1 VNLYDYFLCLTEDS
15 FGALEESTISWL
27 QFSFESY
34 CMLRILH
41 YFGLCCS
48 CLPWHEVF
56 YDLMDHVANC
66 LNDAKNQ
73 SVFPLLSL
81 LYDVEQFKSGE
92 PVSVADVSI
101 NEVSDIWVFVLPFLQ
116 CFEAVGWRQEWHL
129 TLQEILL
136 YQSQMFSFRGL
147 LETQPNFE

>member
-1 VNLYDYFLCLTEDS
+1 
-15 FGALEESTISWL
+15 
-27 QFSFESY
+27 
-34 CMLRILH
+34 MLRILH

-101 NEVSDIWVFVLPFLQ
+101 NEVSDIWVFCTSFPSVL
-116 CFEAVGWRQEWHL
+116 
-129 TLQEILL
+129 
-136 YQSQMFSFRGL
+136 
-147 LETQPNFE
+147 